1 MYIGGSFPHIG
12 QKDEKSAPA
21 NTKDGRKGRG
31 NDGKTRGEG
40 SENPEIIPDA
50 FRPIHR
56 KRDPHCLLF
65 RQHESQYKKHQQGL
79 PQVGQ
84 HSLYH
89 KNDEEG
95 DAMQALLLRTLS
107 KMAASKPTLL
117 AVCAWMAC
125 TETLRLGYGT
135 AEKNNSRCRADA
147 YEASRRYPGQ
157 AL

>member
-21 NTKDGRKGRG
+21 NTKDDGKGRG
-31 NDGKTRGEG
+31 KDGKTRGEA

-117 AVCAWMAC
+117 AVCA
-125 TETLRLGYGT
+125 
-135 AEKNNSRCRADA
+135 
-147 YEASRRYPGQ
+147 
-157 AL
+157 